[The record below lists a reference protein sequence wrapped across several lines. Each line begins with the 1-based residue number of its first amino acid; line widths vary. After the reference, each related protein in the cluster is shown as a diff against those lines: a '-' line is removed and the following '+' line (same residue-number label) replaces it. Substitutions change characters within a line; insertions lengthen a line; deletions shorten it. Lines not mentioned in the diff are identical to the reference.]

1 MDTEKT
7 DWFYEEFIKAQ
18 AHVIDWIDSI
28 SYELYNKNKIEIIK
42 NAHLFGLTLE
52 QVNELK
58 ESILKDY
65 NI

>member
-1 MDTEKT
+1 MATKET
-7 DWFYEEFIKAQ
+7 DGFYEDFIKAQ
-18 AHVIDWIDSI
+18 AHIIDWIDSI
-28 SYELYNKNKIEIIK
+28 CYELYNKNKIEIIK

-58 ESILKDY
+58 ESILKDF